1 MHTRKLIG
9 LVISTSL
16 VSTGLIAVPVSAE
29 VNNSDITGTNVWNN
43 TAPIFEGDGELDP
56 EILNNAR
63 RLDQALERASENCCN
78 AAAPEPVGPRR
89 YARNPGNNNNEVCV
103 NPECQRLSGL
113 VEETQVFLNDVNRQ
127 VEEVRTTSASRTW

>member
-1 MHTRKLIG
+1 MHTRKLLS

-16 VSTGLIAVPVSAE
+16 VSSGLIAVPVSAQPP
-29 VNNSDITGTNVWNN
+29 NNSDITGTNVWNN

-89 YARNPGNNNNEVCV
+89 YARNPGNNEVCV
-103 NPECQRLSGL
+103 NPECQRLSSL
-113 VEETQVFLNDVNRQ
+113 VEETQVFLKDVNRQ
-127 VEEVRTTSASRTW
+127 VEEVRTNSVSRTW

>member
-1 MHTRKLIG
+1 MHIRKLLG

-16 VSTGLIAVPVSAE
+16 VSSGLIAVPVSAQPP
-29 VNNSDITGTNVWNN
+29 NNSDITGTNVWNN
-43 TAPIFEGDGELDP
+43 TAPIFEGDGKLDP

-63 RLDQALERASENCCN
+63 RLDQALERASEKCCN
-78 AAAPEPVGPRR
+78 TAAPEPVGPRR
-89 YARNPGNNNNEVCV
+89 YARNPGNNEVCV

-127 VEEVRTTSASRTW
+127 VEEVRTNSASRTW